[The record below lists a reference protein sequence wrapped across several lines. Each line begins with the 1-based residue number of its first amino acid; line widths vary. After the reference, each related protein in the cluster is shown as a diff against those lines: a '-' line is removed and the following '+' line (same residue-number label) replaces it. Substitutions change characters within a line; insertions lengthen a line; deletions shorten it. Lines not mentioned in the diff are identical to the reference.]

1 MASRHTGKA
10 ENMMSGGANEAHEE
24 RQNAPL
30 RDLVKSGHD
39 LNHSFKNPVQSV
51 SLDVKAAGT
60 NHSYLHPLS
69 HAGMKEAP
77 VGGFVK
83 ANIIKPMSQ
92 MGTGKK

>member
-1 MASRHTGKA
+1 MASKHTGKA
-10 ENMMSGGANEAHEE
+10 ENMMSGGPDESSVK

-30 RDLVKSGHD
+30 RDLVESGHE
-39 LNHSFKNPVQSV
+39 LNHAYKNPPATV

-60 NHSYLHPLS
+60 NHSYLHP
-69 HAGMKEAP
+69 H
-77 VGGFVK
+77 GGSPFPKGAMVK